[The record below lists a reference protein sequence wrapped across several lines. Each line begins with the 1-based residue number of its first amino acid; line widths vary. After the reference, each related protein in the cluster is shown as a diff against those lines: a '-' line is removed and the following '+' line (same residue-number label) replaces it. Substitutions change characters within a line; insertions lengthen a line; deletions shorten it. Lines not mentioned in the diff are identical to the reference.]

1 MVTSVAASPTS
12 VVSPSL
18 CHIASRV
25 CSMTP
30 SKPSSADMRSRAPTS
45 GLPLTPPAPAGL
57 RLTPSRPAAS
67 RSIERSTGYALP
79 SRKCPNVEGWACWR

>member
-1 MVTSVAASPTS
+1 MTSVAASPTS
-12 VVSPSL
+12 AVNPSL

-30 SKPSSADMRSRAPTS
+30 SKPSSADVRSRSPMS

-57 RLTPSRPAAS
+57 RLTPSRPAVS
-67 RSIERSTGYALP
+67 RSIVRSTG
-79 SRKCPNVEGWACWR
+79 